1 MKKYFKS
8 FLLVLMANVCIIT
21 AQAQDTAANAST
33 DVMRSNGKIYVVMA
47 VVATIVTGLFLPFQ
61 STLSEIELCNN
72 SQKKFKNSSSLFSF

>member
-8 FLLVLMANVCIIT
+8 LLLVFMANVCIIT

-47 VVATIVTGLFLPFQ
+47 VVATIVTGLFAYVY
-61 STLSEIELCNN
+61 SID
-72 SQKKFKNSSSLFSF
+72 KKISKLENK